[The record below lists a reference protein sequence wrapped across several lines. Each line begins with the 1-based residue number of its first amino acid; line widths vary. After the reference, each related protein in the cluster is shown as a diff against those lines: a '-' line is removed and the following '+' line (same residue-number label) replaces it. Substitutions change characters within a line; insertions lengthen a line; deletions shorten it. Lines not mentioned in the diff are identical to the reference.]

1 MMQTIF
7 GVICAGYDF
16 QITVPSKSTLP
27 WVVVIGFA
35 GLTAHFCIT
44 RALQLA
50 DAMVVYPMDF
60 VRLPIATAIGVLFF
74 DEPIQIFVFIGAI
87 IILGANFLNIMSSR
101 NSPT

>member
-16 QITVPSKSTLP
+16 QITAPSKSTLP

-101 NSPT
+101 NTQT